1 MMKFITDSIR
11 ELKHVV
17 WPTKEETTRYFM
29 IVVGILVLFWI
40 YLFLFSTLFTNWLLW
55 VKNIVN
61 PSTQTTVTNQ
71 NPINLTP
78 NSITT
83 EVVSSG
89 STNESKISTWTTS
102 TGKTNEKT
110 NSWAVSTGNT
120 TESTNSWTVS
130 TGSTQN

>member
-89 STNESKISTWTTS
+89 STNESKTSTWTTS

>member
-71 NPINLTP
+71 NTINLTP

-89 STNESKISTWTTS
+89 STNESKTSTWTTS

>member
-1 MMKFITDSIR
+1 MIKFITDSIR

-17 WPTKEETTRYFM
+17 WPTKEETTRYFI
-29 IVVGILVLFWI
+29 IVVGILILFGI
-40 YLFLFSTLFTNWLLW
+40 YLFFFSTLFTNWLLW

-61 PSTQTTVTNQ
+61 PSTQTTITNQ
-71 NPINLTP
+71 SPINLTP

-89 STNESKISTWTTS
+89 STNESKTSSWTTS
-102 TGKTNEKT
+102 TGKTTEKT
-110 NSWAVSTGNT
+110 NSWAVSTGNV